1 MSGITLSDLNEIL
14 EKVIRPAVEDQL
26 YYKTILWNMVGG
38 YNSELGT
45 GEKKNM
51 GVLKTSMDN
60 QTFYIPILTA
70 HSSGAVA
77 IAEGGSLIAGKPTL
91 DQAAIPARYETGTFQ
106 IDKQTLAV
114 KDAGVAVRQ
123 LDFYVRQ
130 NTLAMAIDL
139 NRQCYTP
146 NQVGTANAT
155 QGGGGSTTFVFAPSV
170 NGDIDYTR
178 YTPPGTSLIIGA
190 NAAVAVLAIL
200 AKNTVQ
206 LAVAKTW
213 SIGDVVQKADGAGAA
228 AVELDGLA
236 TAVSTSATYQGIAP
250 GSDPAWV
257 AGYVDNPVGAVT
269 LKLADM
275 NTAFV
280 QGNRTGEIKYIL
292 MNATEFAAYGGLLT
306 PNIRYDYHEVLGGGW
321 RGLDFMGGQ
330 AQVVLDYDCPD
341 DRLYFLSPD
350 AFTLGEMSPFEWEKG
365 TDGILLRIQ
374 GTLNYEAVGTWFGNL
389 GCFKR
394 SANAFLGNRKN

>member
-1 MSGITLSDLNEIL
+1 MASITLSDLTNIL

-45 GEKKNM
+45 GERKNM

-77 IAEGGSLIAGKPTL
+77 IAEGGTLNPGKPTL
-91 DQAAIPARYETGTFQ
+91 DQASIPARYETGTFQ
-106 IDKQTLAV
+106 IDKQTLAI

-139 NRQCYTP
+139 NRQCYSP

-155 QGGGGSTTFVFAPSV
+155 QGGGGSTTFVFAASP
-170 NGDIDYTR
+170 NGDIDFTR
-178 YTPPGTSLIIGA
+178 YTPPGTEIIIGA
-190 NAAVAVLAIL
+190 GSAVVVDAIT
-200 AKNTVQ
+200 AKNT
-206 LAVAKTW
+206 LTLHAARTW
-213 SIGDVVQKADGAGAA
+213 NQGDVVQKADGAGAA
-228 AVELDGLA
+228 AVELDGLNTA
-236 TAVSTSATYQGIAP
+236 ISTTAVYQGINP
-250 GSDPAWV
+250 SSDPAWV
-257 AGYVDNPVGAVT
+257 AGYVNNPVGATT
-269 LKLADM
+269 LKLPDM
-275 NTAFV
+275 YTAFV
-280 QGNRTGEIKYIL
+280 QANRTGDVKYIL
-292 MNATEFAAYGGLLT
+292 MNATEFTAYGNLLQGQ
-306 PNIRYDYHEVLGGGW
+306 IRFDYHDVLGGGW
-321 RGLDFMGGQ
+321 KGLDFMGGL

-341 DRLYFLSPD
+341 DHIYFVSPES
-350 AFTLGEMSPFEWEKG
+350 FTLGELLPFEWEKG
-365 TDGILLRIQ
+365 TDGVLLRIV
-374 GTLNYEAVGTWFGNL
+374 GTLNYEAVGVWFGNL

-394 SANAFLGNRKN
+394 SANALLANRVG

>member
-1 MSGITLSDLNEIL
+1 MASITLSDLTNIL

-26 YYKTILWNMVGG
+26 YYKTILWNMIGG

-51 GVLKTSMDN
+51 GVLKTSLDN

-77 IAEGGSLIAGKPTL
+77 IAEGGTLLAGKPTL
-91 DQAAIPARYETGTFQ
+91 DQASIPARYETGTFQ
-106 IDKQTLAV
+106 IDKQTLSV

-146 NQVGTANAT
+146 NQVGLANASVT
-155 QGGGGSTTFVFAPSV
+155 SNTLVFKASP

-178 YTPPGTSLIIGA
+178 YAPPGTSLIIGS
-190 NAAVAVLAIL
+190 NAANVVTAIT
-200 AKNTVQ
+200 AKNTVTLTSTQ
-206 LAVAKTW
+206 TW
-213 SIGDVVQKADGAGAA
+213 NANDVVQKADGAGAA
-228 AVELDGLA
+228 AVELDGLS
-236 TAVSTSATYQGIAP
+236 TAVSTTSIYQGINPSA
-250 GSDPAWV
+250 DPAWV
-257 AGYVDNPVGAVT
+257 AGYVDNPVSSTT
-269 LKLADM
+269 LKLPDM
-275 NTAFV
+275 YTAFV
-280 QGNRTGEIKYIL
+280 QANRTGDVKYIL
-292 MNATEFAAYGGLLT
+292 MNATEFTSYGNLLQ

-341 DRLYFLSPD
+341 DRIYFLSPD
-350 AFTLGEMSPFEWEKG
+350 SFTLGELLPFEWEKG
-365 TDGILLRIQ
+365 TDGVLLRIQ
-374 GTLNYEAVGTWFGNL
+374 GTLNYEAVGVWFGNL

-394 SANAFLGNRKN
+394 SANAFLGNRVK